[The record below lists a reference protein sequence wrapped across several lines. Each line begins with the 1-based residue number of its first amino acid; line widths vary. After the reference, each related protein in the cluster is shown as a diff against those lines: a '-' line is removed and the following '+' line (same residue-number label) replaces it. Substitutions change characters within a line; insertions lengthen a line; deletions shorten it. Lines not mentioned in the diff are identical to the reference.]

1 MTADGT
7 RVHSMSLSRQSQKA
21 LLRCTWG
28 HRDGWVS
35 RHVFDFY
42 VDRRSASATAQ
53 FSVTRPMPM
62 PTQCQTWNDA
72 GRVGARC
79 RARRSGGAAAGAAD
93 GVSGSDPRRVSFL
106 RGATSAGCGC
116 SSVDTR
122 QPLASPLLR
131 SKPRDPPSSGVGGH
145 CSRFN
150 LSICCAPPTR
160 PCRPPQAPRRHLV
173 VCGAVH
179 VPPHQWIL
187 RKRQQDV
194 HEGGGGG
201 AETGGG
207 RGGSELGAPPAG
219 ALRFFT
225 TFCTC
230 ATRTSRCP

>member
-62 PTQCQTWNDA
+62 PTQRQTWNGA

-131 SKPRDPPSSGVGGH
+131 SKPRDPPSSGVGGAALALTSPSAVLH
-145 CSRFN
+145 RPDHVDLRRLLGGILLFAALFTYLLIN
-150 LSICCAPPTR
+150 GYYENVNKMYTR
-160 PCRPPQAPRRHLV
+160 VEEEAPR
-173 VCGAVH
+173 
-179 VPPHQWIL
+179 
-187 RKRQQDV
+187 
-194 HEGGGGG
+194 
-201 AETGGG
+201 
-207 RGGSELGAPPAG
+207 PA
-219 ALRFFT
+219 A
-225 TFCTC
+225 
-230 ATRTSRCP
+230 AAAAAN